1 MNTIDKNVNT
11 KDGPAGRFRERPLDR
26 RRRFGKHM
34 HRGAHA
40 ALGRTRKR
48 KPAYG
53 RAMALTAVGHTHEA
67 RKRRLVVDSG
77 AMFRPHVF
85 RLAVAAAAIAAAGC
99 RSTAKWREAADEAA
113 ARHIAAAQAAA
124 GAVPEEIAVESAAET
139 LRRRLLLGQN
149 LPVFDPASL
158 GIRDLPANRYWRA
171 GDRLLPGRN
180 GADAAFVP
188 RGTNALEIGLQGS
201 VRIAA
206 ANSPDFRAAKE
217 ELFASA
223 LALDLE
229 SREFHSSLLGAL
241 SGATETERGTDGAR
255 VSTHDE
261 GAKAGASKTFEN
273 GVSTDAALAFNL
285 TGMLDGD
292 RKTAWG
298 AVADTSVSIPLLRG
312 SGRLVR
318 RESLTQAERDLVYAV
333 RAFEQRKR
341 AFVVEIGRSY
351 LSLLLALRTRQNE
364 DANYR
369 RVVLSTRRSRRMADA
384 SRMSKAAFDQSYQS
398 ELAARARWTA
408 ACQNYES
415 ALDAFKTRLGLPPD
429 SAVKPRESDMEEL
442 ETLVS
447 GFLAAEASDGAAG
460 EDGDPQEA
468 ADRAIAI
475 AFERRSD
482 IATARDRVEDA
493 QRHLAVAEDGL
504 RAEVTIGGAASV
516 GEAATA
522 STSRVGRSH
531 APFRMRDASASGTV
545 KIDLPLE
552 RTKERNS
559 YRNALV
565 ALESAVRD
573 YQKAED
579 ELKTEVREDLRAL
592 AQTREQLR
600 IQSRAVEL
608 AGRRVR
614 NQDMLLEA
622 GRADMKDL
630 LDAQAALLSAQN
642 SLYRAITDYRQQELA
657 LQRDMGTLDA
667 TADGVWTESDL
678 AELGV
683 SAKTEKGT

>member
-1 MNTIDKNVNT
+1 
-11 KDGPAGRFRERPLDR
+11 
-26 RRRFGKHM
+26 
-34 HRGAHA
+34 
-40 ALGRTRKR
+40 
-48 KPAYG
+48 
-53 RAMALTAVGHTHEA
+53 
-67 RKRRLVVDSG
+67 
-77 AMFRPHVF
+77 MFRPHLLCFATVA
-85 RLAVAAAAIAAAGC
+85 AVATAGC
-99 RSTAKWREAADEAA
+99 RSTAKWREAAHEAA

-124 GAVPEEIAVESAAET
+124 GAQVEEIAVESASET
-139 LRRRLLLGQN
+139 LRRRLLLGQG

-158 GIRDLPANRYWRA
+158 GIRDLPENRYWRA
-171 GDRLLPGRN
+171 GDRLLPGRD
-180 GADAAFVP
+180 GADASFSP
-188 RGTNALEIGLQGS
+188 SGTNALEIGLQDS

-229 SREFHSSLLGAL
+229 SHEFHASLLGAL
-241 SGATETERGTDGAR
+241 SGAAETTRESGAGR
-255 VSTHDE
+255 VSSHAE
-261 GAKAGASKTFEN
+261 GAKAGVSKTFEN
-273 GVSTDAALAFNL
+273 GVSTDASLAFNL

-298 AVADTSVSIPLLRG
+298 AVADASVSIPLLRG

-369 RVVLSTRRSRRMADA
+369 RVERSTQRSRRMADA

-429 SAVKPRESDMEEL
+429 SSVEPRESDMEEL
-442 ETLVS
+442 EGLVS
-447 GFLAAEASDGAAG
+447 GFLASEAGGSGPERG
-460 EDGDPQEA
+460 WNPQEA
-468 ADRAIAI
+468 AERALAI

-504 RAEVTIGGAASV
+504 RAEVTLGGAASV
-516 GEAATA
+516 GEAASA
-522 STSRVGRSH
+522 STSRLGRSH
-531 APFRMRDASASGTV
+531 APFRMRDASGTGSL

-552 RTKERNS
+552 RTQERNS

-565 ALESAVRD
+565 ALEGAVRD
-573 YQKAED
+573 YQRAED
-579 ELKTEVREDLRAL
+579 ELKTSIREDMRAL

-608 AGRRVR
+608 ADRSVR
-614 NQDMLLEA
+614 HTHMLLEA
-622 GRADMKDL
+622 GRPNMKDL

-683 SAKTEKGT
+683 GTTQEKGS